1 MLIRVAEQ
9 LVTHASVESTLEV
22 GDIRCTCSV
31 GRQRVPQWNAT
42 NREAALSQIC
52 RNDGGKH
59 LVTVPSGSAMGR
71 TLEQVTGRYARSIVC
86 GSSAMSAGR
95 PVPLFF
101 SHTSYNLMSHKS
113 LRNIVS

>member
-71 TLEQVTGRYARSIVC
+71 TLEQVTGRYARMTIEDF
-86 GSSAMSAGR
+86 
-95 PVPLFF
+95 PVLDKISPQQPAL
-101 SHTSYNLMSHKS
+101 Y
-113 LRNIVS
+113 

>member
-1 MLIRVAEQ
+1 MEEPQ
-9 LVTHASVESTLEV
+9 LEV

-71 TLEQVTGRYARSIVC
+71 TLEQVTGRYARMTIEDF
-86 GSSAMSAGR
+86 
-95 PVPLFF
+95 PVLDKISPQQPALC
-101 SHTSYNLMSHKS
+101 
-113 LRNIVS
+113 

>member
-71 TLEQVTGRYARSIVC
+71 TLEQSILINNNQTGDFLKSPVVTGVF
-86 GSSAMSAGR
+86 
-95 PVPLFF
+95 V
-101 SHTSYNLMSHKS
+101 
-113 LRNIVS
+113 